1 MVRQLIGCAGTL
13 AAVGFIAG
21 IVISFLEGSATIG
34 ECLLSGAIGA
44 GITFVAAVF
53 LFCNDNLKRASAKKA
68 AGERLSVTPNVSDA
82 DLVAA
87 ITYVEPVFL
96 VQVRNAIA
104 EFLAVPAEW
113 VHPQDDLRKELSLD
127 TLEPEFHSFVVFR
140 VLAAREIGLANAKQ
154 VSFQFD
160 SACLSN
166 LGDLCAE
173 VQRVVD
179 HLEAEA
185 RKYDA
190 D

>member
-1 MVRQLIGCAGTL
+1 M
-13 AAVGFIAG
+13 
-21 IVISFLEGSATIG
+21 
-34 ECLLSGAIGA
+34 
-44 GITFVAAVF
+44 
-53 LFCNDNLKRASAKKA
+53 
-68 AGERLSVTPNVSDA
+68 
-82 DLVAA
+82 
-87 ITYVEPVFL
+87 
-96 VQVRNAIA
+96 QVRNAIT

-127 TLEPEFHSFVVFR
+127 TLEPEFHSFVVFH
-140 VLAAREIGLANAKQ
+140 VLAARKIGLANAKQ

-166 LGDLCAE
+166 LGELCAE